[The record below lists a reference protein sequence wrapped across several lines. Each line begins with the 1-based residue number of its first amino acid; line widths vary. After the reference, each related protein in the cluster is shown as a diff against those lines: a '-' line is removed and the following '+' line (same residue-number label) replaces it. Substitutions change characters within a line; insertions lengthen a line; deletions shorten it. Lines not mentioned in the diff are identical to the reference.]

1 MTETTSQP
9 TADPS
14 SSWAGTDQPMATT
27 SITDFQ
33 RTSSV
38 DKKTLC
44 GCGGCARRSH
54 ALLTSVHA
62 MISSCENRFG
72 GSHDI
77 RR

>member
-27 SITDFQ
+27 SGTYFQ
-33 RTSSV
+33 RSSSV
-38 DKKTLC
+38 NEKTLC

-54 ALLTSVHA
+54 ALLTSERA
-62 MISSCENRFG
+62 TISSCENRFG
-72 GSHDI
+72 GHMT
-77 RR
+77 